1 MNMSKMSITIYLYVG
16 KYKKTIALFA
26 VFGYN
31 KTMLNLIVAPK
42 VQNPNAEKFTKK
54 IVKFLK
60 EINVEFSVYFSRTLE
75 DVSTSI
81 NELTSF
87 GETEFVLIGDDVTL
101 HQFVNS
107 FKDLNKIKLG
117 IIPTS
122 AKDDFARYLELE
134 TSPILAIKRILKRNI
149 EEIDYLIVNDKCVVN
164 NVVLGAGVEIEEDY
178 SQFKWK
184 NFITKTITKFRT
196 KNKIKSGEYLIST
209 KNNKP
214 KTENVY
220 ELIIANGGYS
230 KGKKV
235 SPLSNVKDGLF
246 NLICVTQ
253 NLDSA
258 EAEDVKDFNKNRP
271 ISEEVKQSWLS
282 NLKIT
287 NEDNKIK
294 AMLDGKIYNFD
305 KLDIVIVEKGLK
317 IYK

>member
-1 MNMSKMSITIYLYVG
+1 MLANINKM
-16 KYKKTIALFA
+16 IALFT

-31 KTMLNLIVAPK
+31 KNMLNLIVAPK
-42 VQNPNAEKFTKK
+42 LQNSKAEKYTKK
-54 IVKFLK
+54 IAKFLK
-60 EINVEFSVYFSRTLE
+60 ENNVEFSVYFSRTLE
-75 DVSTSI
+75 DVSVNI
-81 NELTSF
+81 NELILF

-122 AKDDFARYLELE
+122 SKDDFARYLELE
-134 TSPILAIKRILKRNI
+134 TSPIFAIKRILKRNI
-149 EEIDYLIVNDKCVVN
+149 EEIDYLVVNDKRVVN
-164 NVVLGAGVEIEEDY
+164 SVVVGAGVEIEEVY

-184 NFITKTITKFRT
+184 NFITKTITKFRA
-196 KNKIKSGEYLIST
+196 KNKIKSGEYSIST
-209 KNNKP
+209 KNSKS
-214 KTENVY
+214 KTESIY

-230 KGKKV
+230 KGKKI

-253 NLDSA
+253 NLDST
-258 EAEDVKDFNKNRP
+258 EVDDVKNFNKNKLDG
-271 ISEEVKQSWLS
+271 EEIKQSWL
-282 NLKIT
+282 NNVKIT
-287 NEDNKIK
+287 NSDNKIK